1 MLDDVAEFLLELV
14 AWTKLQA
21 RDVLLRSLDAALSS
35 ENDRRV
41 YELTDG
47 SRTGADVAR
56 EVGLSR
62 QAVSQKWKAWRQMGL
77 LFDRPDDAGPR
88 HLASLESL
96 GLAN

>member
-1 MLDDVAEFLLELV
+1 MRDEVTDLLLELV

-21 RDVLLRSLDAALSS
+21 RDALVSGLTEALSTD
-35 ENDRRV
+35 NDRRV

-56 EVGLSR
+56 EVGVSR
-62 QAVSQKWKAWRQMGL
+62 QAVSQKWKTWRQMGL
-77 LFDRPDDAGPR
+77 ILDSPDDAGPR

-96 GLAN
+96 GWVN